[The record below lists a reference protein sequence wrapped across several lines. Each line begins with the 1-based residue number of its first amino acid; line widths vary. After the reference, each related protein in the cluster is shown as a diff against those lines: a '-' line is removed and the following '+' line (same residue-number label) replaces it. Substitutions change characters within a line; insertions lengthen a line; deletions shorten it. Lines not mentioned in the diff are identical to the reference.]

1 MNGGP
6 PGGEAV
12 AVLAALF
19 DPGSF
24 APLSDPAAGGP
35 PGVLTGCGTVA
46 GRGVC
51 AIAQAPGAVP
61 EPAAVDAELRARAL
75 AARTG
80 RPVVTVHDATGAGTA
95 RGFGELVR
103 GAVALSGVVPQVA
116 VVTGAADAERALLL
130 PLADVVVATAG
141 ARSALAD
148 PAAAAVVTGRERDA
162 AGLGGAQLHAS
173 ATGRAAHVAAG
184 GAEAGAFVRELL
196 GHLPSSNLATP
207 PRLPVEPVAG
217 EEPDDELEALLP
229 VDPAAPYDVREVLA
243 HLADDEDAP
252 LELHARHAG
261 GVLTGFTRLDGRSL
275 GVVATDPAVA
285 GGSLDAAAAAKAA
298 RFVRFC
304 DAFGVPVLT
313 LVDTAGFV
321 PAGED
326 DPGSPTAAAAQLVYA
341 YAEASV
347 PLLTVVTGR
356 AHGAALLAL
365 GSRHVGADVV
375 LAWPR
380 ARLGARDAVA
390 EVAGEVAQEVAGGGA
405 RPGTGEWAQR
415 VARREAL
422 ASPGAAVRAG
432 DVDAVV
438 EPGRTR
444 AHLARWLEALER
456 KAVTPPARRHGN
468 LPL

>member
-1 MNGGP
+1 MSGAP
-6 PGGEAV
+6 APGREAA

-24 APLSDPAAGGP
+24 TAVSDPAEGGP
-35 PGVLTGCGTVA
+35 PGVLTGHGTVE
-46 GRGVC
+46 GRAVC
-51 AIAQAPGAVP
+51 AVAQAPGGAP
-61 EPAAVDAELRARAL
+61 GAAAVEAEVRLRAL

-80 RPVVTVHDATGAGTA
+80 KPLVTVHDATGPGSA
-95 RGFGELVR
+95 RGFGEVVR

-130 PLADVVVATAG
+130 PLADVVVAAEG
-141 ARSALAD
+141 SRSALAD
-148 PAAAAVVTGRERDA
+148 PAAAAVLTGRERDA
-162 AGLGGAQLHAS
+162 RQLGGAALHA
-173 ATGRAAHVAAG
+173 AVTGRAAHVAPGPA
-184 GAEAGAFVRELL
+184 AAAAFVRELL
-196 GHLPSSNLATP
+196 GHLPGNVLATP
-207 PRLPVEPVAG
+207 PRLPPGAVRVADEDPD
-217 EEPDDELEALLP
+217 EELDALLP
-229 VDPAAPYDVREVLA
+229 ADPDAPYDVRDVLA
-243 HLADDEDAP
+243 RLADDEEPP
-252 LELHARHAG
+252 LELHALHAA

-275 GVVATDPAVA
+275 GVVAPDPSVA
-285 GGSLDAAAAAKAA
+285 GGALDAPAAAKAA

-313 LVDTAGFV
+313 LVDTAGVV

-326 DPGSPTAAAAQLVYA
+326 DPGAPTVAVAQLLYA

-365 GSRHVGADVV
+365 GSRHVGADAV
-375 LAWPR
+375 LVWPR

-390 EVAGEVAQEVAGGGA
+390 EVAAGHGPA
-405 RPGTGEWAQR
+405 PAAGEWAR
-415 VARREAL
+415 LVARREAER
-422 ASPGAAVRAG
+422 SPAAAVRAG
-432 DVDAVV
+432 DADAVV
-438 EPGRTR
+438 GAGRTR
-444 AHLARWLEALER
+444 AHLARWLDLLER